1 MQLAF
6 GAMHESEWWSVQSEG
21 WTLEYVI
28 KPKLETAERAYRAAI
43 EAAPGL
49 DEARLRL
56 GRVLALQGKPEAA
69 LEVYREVTPRLD
81 PDFAYL
87 ATLFEGDAHQQLED
101 FEAAAASYA
110 AARALRPGALSG
122 VIAAA
127 SLAHAAGRRTEA
139 LQAMGLLNDTR
150 SLGTSPE
157 PWVWR
162 ATGGDPW
169 AWYLRGTAWRFPQ
182 YLARLRAA
190 VPPR

>member
-1 MQLAF
+1 M
-6 GAMHESEWWSVQSEG
+6 
-21 WTLEYVI
+21 
-28 KPKLETAERAYRAAI
+28 
-43 EAAPGL
+43 
-49 DEARLRL
+49 
-56 GRVLALQGKPEAA
+56 LALQGKPEAA

-162 ATGGDPW
+162 ATGGDP
-169 AWYLRGTAWRFPQ
+169 LGVVPTRN
-182 YLARLRAA
+182 RLA
-190 VPPR
+190 VPSVSGKAAGGGPAEVTQNAGRGATGSKTSEE